1 MSSTSHKHR
10 TLTKEEMKELLAA
23 CPEMQEY
30 GEVYEIWE
38 ESDGYVVW
46 VDQETSEGCASGRR
60 NHGFVFDKPLLTVPD
75 FKNSFQ

>member
-10 TLTKEEMKELLAA
+10 TLTKEEMKELLATH
-23 CPEMQEY
+23 PEMAEY

-38 ESDGYVVW
+38 ESDCYVVC

-60 NHGFVFDKPLLTVPD
+60 NHAFVFDKPTL
-75 FKNSFQ
+75 S